1 MQIKTFFELIEWTRS
16 LHENLA
22 TCLAHCATVHS
33 DERASL
39 LLEYVAA
46 HEAEMGKMVA
56 TFEQQADPKAAQTY
70 VYDYLPH
77 DLITAHSVCDTL
89 YASLDTG
96 AITAEVF
103 DFHKQIVDLY
113 RTLLGNAVIPEAADL
128 MRALID
134 MEENETKRLARQI
147 GRMDDL

>member
-1 MQIKTFFELIEWTRS
+1 MQIKTLSELIEWTRS
-16 LHENLA
+16 LHEHLA
-22 TCLAHCATVHS
+22 NCLAHCAEVHS
-33 DERASL
+33 NERASL
-39 LLEYVAA
+39 VLQYVAA
-46 HEAEMGKMVA
+46 HEAEMDTMVS
-56 TFEQQADPKAAQTY
+56 TFKRQADPKAAQTH

-77 DLITAHSVCDTL
+77 ELINAHLVCENL
-89 YASLDTG
+89 YATLDID
-96 AITAEVF
+96 AIIAEVF
-103 DFHKQIVDLY
+103 DFHEQIADLY